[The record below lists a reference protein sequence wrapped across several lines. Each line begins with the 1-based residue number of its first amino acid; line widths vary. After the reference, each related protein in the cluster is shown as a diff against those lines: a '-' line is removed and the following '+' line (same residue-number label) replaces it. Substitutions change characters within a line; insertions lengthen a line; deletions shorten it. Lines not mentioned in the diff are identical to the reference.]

1 MTSSI
6 TYEYRIWPSDIL
18 SVIMLMRAH
27 MDTRHVEERIDTYFV
42 GSGNEWLLPKIRGE
56 NRFEIKALVGHD
68 EDGEIWR
75 RALSEPFP
83 LRRPTVEK
91 LSCLFGP
98 LEDDSKT
105 IRTCWGL
112 HHALPAHVTAIPVK
126 KRRFL
131 LGTDDC
137 RGELT
142 EVTVD
147 RKPFVTAAIECDDA
161 ETFRDMVSRLA
172 LTRWPN
178 RNYGMWLRSRMQECS
193 A

>member
-1 MTSSI
+1 MNGF
-6 TYEYRIWPSDIL
+6 YRKSVAKTDLRLKHWSDTMKTVKSGAAPLVNPFPSD
-18 SVIMLMRAH
+18 AQQ
-27 MDTRHVEERIDTYFV
+27 
-42 GSGNEWLLPKIRGE
+42 
-56 NRFEIKALVGHD
+56 
-68 EDGEIWR
+68 
-75 RALSEPFP
+75 
-83 LRRPTVEK
+83 
-91 LSCLFGP
+91 
-98 LEDDSKT
+98 
-105 IRTCWGL
+105 
-112 HHALPAHVTAIPVK
+112 
-126 KRRFL
+126 
-131 LGTDDC
+131 C